1 MFALIVNISLSN
13 FGLTKVDNF
22 KKAYYLVTLLLL
34 VFFSSCTKNN
44 EPVNPDEVIISFEKD
59 VQPILTHNCLPCHPN
74 SGGMSLKPGEAHSNL
89 VNVVSSSYSPKIRV
103 VPFQADSSV
112 ICLKLHGM
120 EGYGY
125 QMPLNGIPLEDE
137 EIILI
142 EDWIAQGALD
152 N

>member
-1 MFALIVNISLSN
+1 MVIIKRAYFLVALLS
-13 FGLTKVDNF
+13 V
-22 KKAYYLVTLLLL
+22 
-34 VFFSSCTKNN
+34 VFISSCTKDS
-44 EPVNPDEVIISFEKD
+44 EPSIPGEIIISFDKD
-59 VQPILTHNCLPCHPN
+59 IQPILTHNCLPCHPN

-89 VNVVSSSYSPKIRV
+89 VNVISSNYAPRVRV
-103 VPFQADSSV
+103 VPFRADSSL

-137 EIILI
+137 EIKII
-142 EDWIAQGALD
+142 EDWIDQGALD